1 MQKTEQMTIVK
12 KEQYLLDAA
21 ITAVNRTANIKLK
34 ATTGAKIENKQI
46 DAEITIEGYKKIH
59 FAAEV
64 KPWVQ
69 QANFG
74 ALVNQVKQLPGKGIL
89 VADYVNPTMADKL
102 RDLDIPYI
110 DAVGNAYINEKP
122 IYILVKMTKGQAN
135 EIDNLK
141 GLMNTQTRG
150 RAFNP
155 AGLKVVYLF
164 LTDGKMLNAPYR
176 EIAYKAD
183 VALGAIGEVI
193 KDLKQGGYLIDIKDK
208 ARRLTRK
215 EKLLEKWVDAY
226 LEKLRPKL
234 EVGTFKAENP
244 MWWRRVKNDI
254 TNYGAK
260 FGGEV
265 ATHEIA
271 GYITPQEITI
281 YLEDGDGA
289 DLFKEYKFKKDPK
302 GDIHVYRAFWS
313 GERNT
318 PKIDE
323 TDFVNPLITYA
334 DLIGTGD
341 IRNLEAAEEL
351 LGDEFAGLI
360 LEN

>member
-1 MQKTEQMTIVK
+1 MVIVE

-34 ATTGAKIENKQI
+34 ATNGAKIKNKQI

-64 KPWVQ
+64 KLWVQ

-74 ALVNQVKQLPGKGIL
+74 ALVNQIKQLPGKGIL
-89 VADYVNPTMADKL
+89 VADYVNPIMADKL

-110 DAVGNAYINEKP
+110 DAVGNVYINEKP

-135 EIDNLK
+135 EQANLK

-155 AGLKVVYLF
+155 TGIKVVYLF

-176 EIAYKAD
+176 EIANKAG

-193 KDLKQGGYLIDIKDK
+193 KDLKQGGYLVDIKGK

-215 EKLLEKWVDAY
+215 EKLLEKWTDAF

-244 MWWRRVKNDI
+244 MWWKKVESNI

-265 ATHEIA
+265 AAHKKA
-271 GYITPQEITI
+271 GYLTPQEITI
-281 YLEDGDGA
+281 YLETGDGN
-289 DLFKEYKFKKDPK
+289 DLFKNYRFRKDPK
-302 GDIHVYRAFWS
+302 GDIHVYRAFWNID
-313 GERNT
+313 RNT
-318 PKIDE
+318 PKIRE
-323 TDFVNPLITYA
+323 TDLVNPLITYA

-351 LGDEFAGLI
+351 TGDEFAGLI
-360 LEN
+360 HDY

>member
-1 MQKTEQMTIVK
+1 MAIVE
-12 KEQYLLDAA
+12 KEQVLLDAA
-21 ITAVNRTANIKLK
+21 IKAVNRTANVKLK
-34 ATTGAKIENKQI
+34 ANTGAKIKNKQI

-64 KPWVQ
+64 KLWVQ
-69 QANFG
+69 QTNFG

-102 RDLDIPYI
+102 RELDIPYI
-110 DAVGNAYINEKP
+110 DAVGNVYINEKP
-122 IYILVKMTKGQAN
+122 LYILVKMTKGQAN
-135 EIDNLK
+135 ETADLK
-141 GLMNTQTRG
+141 GLMNAQTRG

-155 AGLKVVYLF
+155 AGIKVVYLF
-164 LTDGKMLNAPYR
+164 LTDAKMLNAPYR
-176 EIAYKAD
+176 EIANKAD

-193 KDLKQGGYLIDIKDK
+193 KDLKQGGFLVDIKNR

-215 EKLLEKWVDAY
+215 EKLVGKWVDAY

-244 MWWRRVKNDI
+244 MWWRKVENNI
-254 TNYGAK
+254 TNYGAR

-265 ATHEIA
+265 AAHEIA
-271 GYITPQEITI
+271 GYLTPQEITI
-281 YLEDGDGA
+281 YLEAGDGA
-289 DLFKEYKFKKDPK
+289 DLFRDYRFRKDPK

-313 GERNT
+313 TNRNA

-323 TDFVNPLITYA
+323 ADLVNPLITYA

>member
-1 MQKTEQMTIVK
+1 MVIVE

-34 ATTGAKIENKQI
+34 ATTGPEIKNKQV

-64 KPWVQ
+64 KLWVQ

-74 ALVNQVKQLPGKGIL
+74 ALVNQIRQLPGKGIL
-89 VADYVNPTMADKL
+89 VADYVNPIMADKL

-135 EIDNLK
+135 EQANLK

-155 AGLKVVYLF
+155 TGIKVVYLF

-176 EIAYKAD
+176 EIANKAG

-193 KDLKQGGYLIDIKDK
+193 KDLKQGGYLVDIKGK

-215 EKLLEKWVDAY
+215 EKWLEKWVDAY

-244 MWWRRVKNDI
+244 MWWKKVESDI
-254 TNYGAK
+254 TTHGAK

-265 ATHEIA
+265 AAHKIA
-271 GYITPQEITI
+271 GYLIPQEITI
-281 YLEDGDGA
+281 YLETGDGT
-289 DLFKEYKFKKDPK
+289 DLFKDYRFRKDPK

-313 GERNT
+313 IDRNT
-318 PKIDE
+318 PKIRE

-351 LGDEFAGLI
+351 IGDEFAGLI